1 MAIQFHRLTMSR
13 HIDPTLTT
21 LRADN
26 VGMAEKA
33 IESLQLRFDDR
44 SLPSRQSVY
53 VPELMA
59 RESGAAPLLPTRGSC
74 QKRRLAWCG
83 RRKAA

>member
-1 MAIQFHRLTMSR
+1 MFGAWRLAGETATPARTSLRGGAADVAIQFHRLTMSR

-21 LRADN
+21 LRRDN
-26 VGMAEKA
+26 GGMAEKA
-33 IESLQLRFDDR
+33 IESLQLRLADR
-44 SLPSRQSVY
+44 SLPSR
-53 VPELMA
+53 
-59 RESGAAPLLPTRGSC
+59 